1 MNTLIAV
8 LVALLIIAIAAAV
21 ASGKATVW
29 WRRITTGDTR
39 IIVEPPVKRMAI
51 RCGKCQCKF
60 TYTARDVVVSYRE
73 SRVHCPACKQR
84 LRIFTPDRTEA
95 FGMSDSE

>member
-1 MNTLIAV
+1 MNTIIAV
-8 LVALLIIAIAAAV
+8 LVALLIVAIAAAV
-21 ASGKATVW
+21 ASGKAAAW
-29 WRRITTGDTR
+29 WRRLVSDDTR
-39 IIVEPPVKRMAI
+39 IIVEPPVKRSAI

-84 LRIFTPDRTEA
+84 LRIFVPEASEA